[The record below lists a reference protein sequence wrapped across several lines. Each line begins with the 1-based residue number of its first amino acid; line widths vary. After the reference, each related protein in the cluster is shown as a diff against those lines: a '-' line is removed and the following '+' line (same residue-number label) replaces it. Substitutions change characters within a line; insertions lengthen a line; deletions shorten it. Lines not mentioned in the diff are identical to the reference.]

1 MIVERLNR
9 VLASQPFRTSVLPM
23 ETSVPTLLCT
33 VEDYLRHEADGAVR
47 HEFIGGR
54 IHAMAGT
61 SEAHNLISGNVF
73 ASFHSHLRGG
83 PCKAYMADFKVRLEI
98 NREDI
103 FYYPD
108 VMVAC
113 QRVGV
118 EQYFLRYP
126 TLLVEVLSP
135 STENIDRREKLLN
148 YPQISTVEEYVL
160 IAQDSREVT
169 VHRRAEHWEPRVFT
183 ALEAAVEFRSIKLSL
198 PLARIYEGVLG

>member
-1 MIVERLNR
+1 MEST
-9 VLASQPFRTSVLPM
+9 AQP
-23 ETSVPTLLCT
+23 LLLS

-47 HEFIGGR
+47 HEYIGGR
-54 IHAMAGT
+54 VHAMAGT
-61 SEAHNLISGNVF
+61 SEAHNLIAGNLF
-73 ASFHSHLRGG
+73 AAFHGHLRGG

-118 EQYFLRYP
+118 EQYYLRYP

-135 STENIDRREKLLN
+135 STESIDRREKLLN
-148 YPQISTVEEYVL
+148 YPQISTVEEYAIV
-160 IAQDSREVT
+160 AQETREVT
-169 VHRRAEHWEPRVFT
+169 LHRRAEDWVPRVIT
-183 ALEAAVEFRSIKLSL
+183 AAEAPVEFRSIKLML
-198 PLARIYEGVLG
+198 PLARIYEGVL